1 MISGSSY
8 QGQRIRDP
16 LHDLIEFRE
25 AADEF
30 EHMLW
35 RVVQTEPFQRLR
47 RVKQLGFSEFVYPG
61 ATHSRFA
68 HSLGVFH
75 TARRLMEVVKRHVPR
90 PSESKIQRALAAALV
105 HDVGHGAFSHAFE
118 TVGKRLNLKMADH
131 EHVSNELIRHSE
143 IASELN
149 ELGSGFATDVADI
162 IQGSG
167 KKTVYRAVVSSQ
179 FDADRLDYMR
189 RDRIMT
195 GTQHSAIDFEWL
207 IANLEVGKLP
217 IGMDNE
223 QIGEVETFVLGPKA
237 FYAAEAFV
245 LGLFQLYPTVY
256 LHKATRG
263 VEKIFVELLTHVF
276 ELGRDGGWKKTG
288 LPENHPL
295 IQFAKNSDNLSK
307 ALVLD
312 DAVVSGALPLM
323 LEAED
328 PLIADFARRIRSR
341 DLYKCIDVRAEVS
354 LLVDPN
360 GSDDAEKMNEID
372 AACQRINVKLNEWSL
387 DNGAVPRV
395 LFDSAERSPY
405 KEIGQTKGP
414 LDQINIRTEGN
425 KLVDLKSR
433 SPVVASLK
441 TFKLAR
447 AYVSRDDADAKEMV
461 DKLVKELGK

>member
-47 RVKQLGFSEFVYPG
+47 RIKQLGFSEFVYPG

-118 TVGKRLNLKMADH
+118 TVGKRLKLKMADH
-131 EHVSNELIRHSE
+131 EHVSNELIRNSE
-143 IASELN
+143 ISKELN

-189 RDRIMT
+189 RDRLMT

-207 IANLEVGKLP
+207 IANLEVGKVAV
-217 IGMDNE
+217 GMDDE
-223 QIGEVETFVLGPKA
+223 KLGEVETFVLGPKA
-237 FYAAEAFV
+237 FFAAEAFV

-256 LHKATRG
+256 LHKTTRG
-263 VEKIFVELLTHVF
+263 VEKIFVELLAHVF
-276 ELGRDGGWKKTG
+276 ELGRQGHWQKTG

-295 IQFAKNSDNLSK
+295 IQFAKNADDLSR
-307 ALVLD
+307 ALLLD
-312 DAVVSGALPLM
+312 DSVVSGALPM
-323 LEAED
+323 MMDADD
-328 PLIADFARRIRSR
+328 PLIADFSRRLRTR
-341 DLYKCIDVRAEVS
+341 DLYKCMDVRAGVTQTI
-354 LLVDPN
+354 DPD
-360 GSDDAEKMNEID
+360 GVGDDEKVNEID
-372 AACQRINVKLNEWSL
+372 AACERINLKLTDWSSAS
-387 DNGAVPRV
+387 GSVPRA

-414 LDQINIRTEGN
+414 LDQINIRTEGD

-433 SPVVASLK
+433 SQVVASLK

-447 AYVSRDDADAKEMV
+447 AYVSREDPEAVEMV
-461 DKLVKELGK
+461 EKLTKELGK